1 MNFLSEIKKCVDI
14 GLTEV
19 TSSPRGVYVSG
30 VKRVGE
36 LSPERVVLECEG
48 CCVEICGSFLKITKL
63 CDGDAGFSGKICGVN
78 FL

>member
-1 MNFLSEIKKCVDI
+1 M
-14 GLTEV
+14 
-19 TSSPRGVYVSG
+19 
-30 VKRVGE
+30 GE